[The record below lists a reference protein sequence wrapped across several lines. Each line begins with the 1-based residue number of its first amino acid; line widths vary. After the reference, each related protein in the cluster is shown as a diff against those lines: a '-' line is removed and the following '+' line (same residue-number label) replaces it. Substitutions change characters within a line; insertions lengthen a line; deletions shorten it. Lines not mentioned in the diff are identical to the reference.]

1 MFSTPNT
8 IKSDLYIN
16 EDENAM
22 VVGPVTLDGIIT
34 LKGTLTIV

>member
-1 MFSTPNT
+1 MHIS
-8 IKSDLYIN
+8 

-22 VVGPVTLDGIIT
+22 MVGPITLDGIIT